1 VNVGIFCIW
10 KYNTNVISFLQ
21 FCLVRSL
28 TALTSF
34 SHLLN
39 LENLDISRNNIDS
52 LRRKASGFSQCMSC
66 DSKILL
72 ICYVELE
79 CLRHLR
85 ELKADH
91 NKITSLDGLQNMD
104 GLVKLSVQNNL
115 MQSVELGKFKWFV
128 TQT

>member
-1 VNVGIFCIW
+1 M
-10 KYNTNVISFLQ
+10 SF
-21 FCLVRSL
+21 
-28 TALTSF
+28 
-34 SHLLN
+34 
-39 LENLDISRNNIDS
+39 
-52 LRRKASGFSQCMSC
+52 
-66 DSKILL
+66 DSKTLL

-91 NKITSLDGLQNMD
+91 NKIMSLDGLQNMD
-104 GLVKLSVQNNL
+104 GLVKLSVQSNL